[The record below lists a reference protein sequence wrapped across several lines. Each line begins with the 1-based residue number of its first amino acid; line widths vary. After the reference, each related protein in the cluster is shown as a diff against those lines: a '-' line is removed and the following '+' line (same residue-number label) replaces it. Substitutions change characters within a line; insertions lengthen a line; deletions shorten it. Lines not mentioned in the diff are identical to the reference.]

1 MKDFERQN
9 IFNLAK
15 IKVQKEKRFYYHLSI
30 FVVVNIALLFL
41 KGEYLVFSSTVT
53 TENQEI
59 IKSWFDRIMLI
70 IPVLWG
76 IILLLHGLL
85 ILGESLLLGKND
97 D

>member
-30 FVVVNIALLFL
+30 FVVINIALLFL

>member
-1 MKDFERQN
+1 MKDFEKQN
-9 IFNLAK
+9 LFNLAK

-41 KGEYLVFSSTVT
+41 KGEYLIFSSTVT

-59 IKSWFDRIMLI
+59 IRSWFDKIMLM

-76 IILLLHGLL
+76 IILLLHGLI
-85 ILGESLLLGKND
+85 ILGESLLLGKKD

>member
-15 IKVQKEKRFYYHLSI
+15 IKAQKEKRFYYHLSI

>member
-30 FVVVNIALLFL
+30 FVFVNIALLFL